1 MAYPVE
7 GDGVL
12 SFLRRWNRIGDTY
25 VEGFME
31 LNAGRLNAKDGLE
44 LGTVSLIPELHP
56 GDEYPPSETGNIQN
70 EFDRQRILSSNNRQA
85 LANWMAQVFFED
97 YKKSVK

>member
-31 LNAGRLNAKDGLE
+31 LNAGRLNAKGGLE
-44 LGTVSLIPELHP
+44 LGMVSLIPKLHP
-56 GDEYPPSETGNIQN
+56 GDEYPPETSRTNSTVSV
-70 EFDRQRILSSNNRQA
+70 SSQA
-85 LANWMAQVFFED
+85 TTARLWPIGWRKCFSKTIRNL
-97 YKKSVK
+97 